1 MVDTASGAY
10 AHAHLMSD
18 RFMERALYYQAAA
31 IWPREQV
38 LFERWGLHRLTRVV
52 DLGCGTGEICSRLA
66 TLYPG
71 QHITALDVV
80 EHNIAIA
87 RQRHGHHGNLALL
100 VSDACHTPFADHT
113 FDLAVNRHLMQVM
126 PQPRQLIEEMRRI
139 VKPDGVL
146 YFLAEDYGMLHRSDG
161 EGDMLWQQLAR
172 QVLSKG
178 TDLMIGRKLPAL
190 LLQMGFSEVRCDY
203 VSLDSLNTAPD
214 ILGGM
219 FQAWQEG
226 YSAFVAEH
234 TGHSLAEVQRLHHAP
249 VAGSVPGAN
258 SQKRRSYANRCGLI
272 FSRNLHVLPNPDYGR
287 GF

>member
-10 AHAHLMSD
+10 AHEHLMSD
-18 RFMERALYYQAAA
+18 SFMERALHYQAAA
-31 IWPREQV
+31 IWPLEQV
-38 LFERWGLHRLTRVV
+38 IFERRGLHRLSRVI

-66 TLYPG
+66 TLYPD

-80 EHNIAIA
+80 EGNIAIA
-87 RQRHGHHGNLALL
+87 RQRHGHYDNLALL
-100 VSDACHTPFADHT
+100 VSDACHTPFADHH

-161 EGDMLWQQLAR
+161 EGDRVWQQLAH

-190 LLQMGFSEVRCDY
+190 LLQMGFSDVRCDY
-203 VSLDSLNTAPD
+203 VSIDSLNTNSD
-214 ILGGM
+214 VLGGM
-219 FQAWQEG
+219 FEAWKEG

-234 TGHSLAEVQRLHHAP
+234 TGRSLAEIQRLHQGYIDRCCSGKDYLVWH
-249 VAGSVPGAN
+249 VPIVTAV
-258 SQKRRSYANRCGLI
+258 NRTA
-272 FSRNLHVLPNPDYGR
+272 S
-287 GF
+287 